1 MRKIIPSYKD
11 MFKKN
16 YLYLFMIYFVFFFMN
31 GPLEQ
36 SLVLLFQNMGFNEV
50 FYGIFLSLNNAVG
63 IFLPSAVAIL
73 TIKFK
78 FKRVT
83 IIGLLI
89 SITGGIL
96 LGIIS
101 GPWPAVICALIL
113 FSGRAFFNFSFG
125 SIVNISIPAN
135 ERAKYFV
142 VRDLFLF
149 GGISAGLLAGSRIIS
164 RINIGWLY
172 ISFSIGLAFALFLVL
187 FYAGRIDN
195 AGDTKDAE
203 KTKRKLRLS
212 HIKKDKVMLT
222 FVLVQC
228 LKQIYGTTTAFV
240 PLLAMQLGL
249 DAGNVLSIIGIVT
262 FCNSILSVF
271 LAHLSD
277 ATGRKKLFILDII
290 IDIIPCLLYAFTS
303 SVLFFC
309 IGLAVSTIKDAFAP
323 ISFAYLYDCLDDDKT
338 VTMIGLID
346 SASNAVG
353 LFIPA
358 LMGLLWSISYR
369 SVFIIGA
376 AACLLAAILSA
387 INLPAKNIEMT
398 K

>member
-1 MRKIIPSYKD
+1 M
-11 MFKKN
+11 
-16 YLYLFMIYFVFFFMN
+16 
-31 GPLEQ
+31 E
-36 SLVLLFQNMGFNEV
+36 
-50 FYGIFLSLNNAVG
+50 
-63 IFLPSAVAIL
+63 
-73 TIKFK
+73 
-78 FKRVT
+78 
-83 IIGLLI
+83 
-89 SITGGIL
+89 
-96 LGIIS
+96 
-101 GPWPAVICALIL
+101 
-113 FSGRAFFNFSFG
+113 GR
-125 SIVNISIPAN
+125 
-135 ERAKYFV
+135 
-142 VRDLFLF
+142 
-149 GGISAGLLAGSRIIS
+149 
-164 RINIGWLY
+164 
-172 ISFSIGLAFALFLVL
+172 
-187 FYAGRIDN
+187 
-195 AGDTKDAE
+195 
-203 KTKRKLRLS
+203 
-212 HIKKDKVMLT
+212 HILT